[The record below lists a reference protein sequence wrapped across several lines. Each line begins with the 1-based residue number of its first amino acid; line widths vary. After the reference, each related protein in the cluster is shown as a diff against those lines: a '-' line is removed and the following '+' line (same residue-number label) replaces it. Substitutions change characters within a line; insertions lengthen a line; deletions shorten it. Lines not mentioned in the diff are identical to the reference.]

1 MNKNKDCKVIYFP
14 LDLGDKL
21 SIEEFSLRVIENC
34 EKIDI
39 LINNAG
45 IVKYTRG
52 VTKDDFE
59 MTMGVNHLGHFY
71 LTYHLWK
78 LLRAADNP
86 RIITVSSNA
95 HQGVGLFRYNAA
107 IDFDDFHFMYNYK
120 WDIAYTRSK
129 IANILF
135 TR

>member
-1 MNKNKDCKVIYFP
+1 M
-14 LDLGDKL
+14 
-21 SIEEFSLRVIENC
+21 ENC
-34 EKIDI
+34 EKVDI

-45 IVKYTRG
+45 IIKMSRQ

-71 LTYHLWK
+71 LTYQLWK
-78 LLRAADNP
+78 LLKASNNP

-95 HQGVGLFRYNAA
+95 HRGFGMGKYNAA
-107 IDFDDFHFMYNYK
+107 IDFDDLHFNNNYK
-120 WDIAYTRSK
+120 WDLAYTRSK

-135 TR
+135 TRELQ